1 LDLEKQRRILNAAY
15 QEFAEQGYERAST
28 NRIVNNAGIGKGM
41 LFYYFNSKRELF
53 NYLIDYGIDYII
65 KKYIDKLDEGESDFI
80 EKYRNASQVKLKAYK
95 ENPHIFNFFA
105 TFYIN
110 HMYKEV
116 ELSEEMQSRLK
127 NLRNHGFSK
136 IYSNINKSLFRDDL
150 DPEQVI
156 RLITLTFSGYENE
169 VINRLKGEN
178 LSTLDMET
186 FWDDFHEF
194 LAALKKV
201 YYK

>member
-1 LDLEKQRRILNAAY
+1 
-15 QEFAEQGYERAST
+15 
-28 NRIVNNAGIGKGM
+28 
-41 LFYYFNSKRELF
+41 
-53 NYLIDYGIDYII
+53 
-65 KKYIDKLDEGESDFI
+65 
-80 EKYRNASQVKLKAYK
+80 
-95 ENPHIFNFFA
+95 
-105 TFYIN
+105 
-110 HMYKEV
+110 MYKEV